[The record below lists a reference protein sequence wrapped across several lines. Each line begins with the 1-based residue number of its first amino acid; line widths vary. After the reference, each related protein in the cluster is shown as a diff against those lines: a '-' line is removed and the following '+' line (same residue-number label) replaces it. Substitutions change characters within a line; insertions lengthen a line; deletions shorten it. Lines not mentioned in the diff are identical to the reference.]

1 VAAKSSAAQKEKEM
15 ISLVI
20 ADDHPLYLDGLEL
33 LLGKTKELKI
43 IAKCNSGSETISL
56 LKETN
61 CDILLL
67 DLHMPDMNGPDV
79 VEAIRTFKPAQ
90 KIIMLTHQ
98 KGSRFLGRLEK
109 QGVNGYVLKNVKQE
123 ELMQAIIKVS
133 QGGTYFTEG
142 IQNIT
147 REEDLYLKSSV
158 ILNNDKPETVL
169 TAREKEILICVCNE
183 MSSAEIAK
191 ELFISVGTV
200 DTHRKNILQKLGI
213 TNTVGLVKYA
223 LRHGLLDPGS

>member
-1 VAAKSSAAQKEKEM
+1 M

-33 LLGKTKELKI
+33 LLAKTKELKI
-43 IAKCNSGSETISL
+43 IAKCNSGKEAIDL
-56 LKETN
+56 LQKSD

-67 DLHMPDMNGPDV
+67 DLHMPDINGPDV
-79 VEAIRTFKPAQ
+79 VEAIRKFKPQQ

-98 KGSRFLGRLEK
+98 KGSRFFGRLEK
-109 QGVNGYVLKNVKQE
+109 QGINGYVLKNVKQE
-123 ELMQAIIKVS
+123 ELMEAILTVYK
-133 QGGTYFTEG
+133 GKTYFTEG

-147 REEDLYLKSSV
+147 KEEDLYFKSSV
-158 ILNNDKPETVL
+158 ILNNDLPDTIL
-169 TAREKEILICVCNE
+169 TPREKEILIRVCNE
-183 MSSAEIAK
+183 MSSSEIAK

-213 TNTVGLVKYA
+213 SNTVGLVKYA
-223 LRHGLLDPGS
+223 LRHGLLAPGS